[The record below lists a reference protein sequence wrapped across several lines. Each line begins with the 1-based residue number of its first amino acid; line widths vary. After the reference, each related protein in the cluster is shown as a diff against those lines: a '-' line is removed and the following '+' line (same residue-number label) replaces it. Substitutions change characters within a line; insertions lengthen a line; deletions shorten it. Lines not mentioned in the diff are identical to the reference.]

1 VIRDSGLNRQS
12 EIGNR
17 QSAIHLEVRVEDTE
31 FTLRGQVA
39 LVTGSG
45 RGLGHAIAAR
55 LAELGAAVGI
65 HDQTEA
71 APGEYGEFKD
81 LAASEADIARFG
93 GKTCSVTGSIAD
105 EAQSMDMARKVEAA
119 LGPISI
125 LVNAAGGDIGAKGG
139 KPNPNNAL
147 EISLEDVRAIIDRNL
162 IGTMLMCRAVVPG
175 MIARRRGSVVNL
187 ASMAGHF
194 GTSPEVAYSTIK
206 AAIIH
211 YTRCLAFET
220 RQHNVR
226 VNCVSPGATATGRFL
241 KTRAIDPAM
250 MVDDDTLVRYGAP
263 RDQAHAVAFLCTPG
277 ARFIHGQ
284 VLRVDGGLSLYP

>member
-1 VIRDSGLNRQS
+1 MDDKELSLK
-12 EIGNR
+12 
-17 QSAIHLEVRVEDTE
+17 
-31 FTLRGQVA
+31 GQVA

-55 LAELGAAVGI
+55 LAELGADVAI

-71 APGEYGEFKD
+71 APAEYGEFRD
-81 LAASEADIARFG
+81 IAAAEADVRRFG
-93 GKTCSVTGSIAD
+93 VRTCAVLGSIAD
-105 EAQSMDMARKVEAA
+105 EARAFQMAREVESA

-147 EISLEDVRAIIDRNL
+147 EIKMEDVRALLDRNL
-162 IGTMLMCRAVVPG
+162 IGTMLMCRAAVPG
-175 MIARRRGSVVNL
+175 MLERRRGSVVNL

-220 RQHNVR
+220 RERNVR

-241 KTRAIDPAM
+241 KTRHIDPAM
-250 MVDDDTLVRYGAP
+250 MVDDGTLVRYGAP
-263 RDQAHAVAFLCTPG
+263 RDQANAVAFLCTPA